1 MKKFLIGL
9 VAGLLRAGLTAVI
22 GFFVIVKLGDSKPS
36 LSDGSTLVVKLGGE
50 IPEKSPVEIPLPF
63 FEGQKQTAVHEVW
76 DALRKAAV
84 DPRIKALIL
93 LPQRPGIGWGKMQEI
108 REDLV
113 KFKKSGKPVFVYL
126 RAPGTRDYYLASV
139 ADKIYMTKEDFLDMK
154 GLRLEAMYIK
164 GALDKLGVTME
175 FEHVGKYKDAPDMYT
190 RTNMSPETKE
200 VLNSVLDGLNGHLL
214 DTLGAARKKSPTEM
228 QAILNEGPFIA
239 KNAVAKGL
247 VDELIYEDQFYD
259 IVKKKLDQ
267 KELKKVGI
275 GDYLRAAGTIA
286 GVEGKQRVAFLVG
299 DGAITRGST
308 TTDPFG
314 NDEGITSNAM
324 SKQLRQ
330 VRDDDSI
337 KAVILRVDSPGGD
350 AIASDE
356 ILREVKLLS
365 QKKPLV
371 ISMSDVAASGGYYIS
386 MSGDTVIAYPNTL
399 TGSIGVFFGKVN
411 LKGLYD
417 KLGIQKET
425 LKRGQ
430 FADID
435 SDYQP
440 MTPLTRAKLREG
452 IEEIYK
458 TFVGLVSEA
467 RKKKFEEIDQ
477 LAQGRVW
484 LGTQGKGNGLVD
496 ELGGIDRA
504 IELVKAKAKI
514 PANENVKIVV
524 FPAKKSLF
532 DQLMNK
538 GQQEASMEALIQKYT
553 GIKIPRT
560 WLETGMKQ
568 MMPYTIDVQ

>member
-9 VAGLLRAGLTAVI
+9 VAGLLLAGLTAVI
-22 GFFVIVKLGDSKPS
+22 GFFVAVKLGDSKPS
-36 LSDGSTLVVKLGGE
+36 ISDGSTLVVRLSGD
-50 IPEKSPVEIPLPF
+50 IPEKSPVDIPLPF
-63 FEGQKQTAVHEVW
+63 FEGQKQLAVHEVW
-76 DALRKAAV
+76 DALRKAAA

-108 REDLV
+108 REDLL

-139 ADKIYMTKEDFLDMK
+139 ADKIYMTPEDLLDMK

-175 FEHVGKYKDAPDMYT
+175 FEHVGKYKDAPDMFT
-190 RTNMSPETKE
+190 RNNMSPETKE
-200 VLNSVLDGLNGHLL
+200 VLNSVLDGLNEHLL
-214 DTLGAARKKSPTEM
+214 STLGAARKKSTAEM
-228 QAILNEGPFIA
+228 QAIMDDGPFIA

-247 VDELIYEDQFYD
+247 VDELLYEDQFYD
-259 IVKKKLDQ
+259 VVKKKLDQ

-275 GDYLRAAGTIA
+275 QDYLRGAGTVA
-286 GVEGKQRVAFLVG
+286 GVEGKSHVALLVG
-299 DGAITRGST
+299 DGAITRGSSS
-308 TTDPFG
+308 DAFG
-314 NDEGITSNAM
+314 NDEGITSGAM
-324 SKQLRQ
+324 TKQLRQ
-330 VRDDDSI
+330 VRNDDSI
-337 KAVILRVDSPGGD
+337 KAVILRIDSPGGD

-386 MSGDTVIAYPNTL
+386 MSGDTVVAYPNTL

-440 MTPLTRAKLREG
+440 MTPATRAKLREG
-452 IEEIYK
+452 IDEIYK
-458 TFVGLVSEA
+458 TFVGLVAES
-467 RKKKFEEIDQ
+467 RKKKFEEINEV
-477 LAQGRVW
+477 AQGRVW

-496 ELGGIDRA
+496 ELGGIDKA

-524 FPAKKSLF
+524 FPPKKSLF
-532 DQLMNK
+532 DQLMNRS
-538 GQQEASMEALIQKYT
+538 QPDASVEALLQKYT
-553 GIKIPRT
+553 GIKIPKA

-568 MMPYTIDVQ
+568 MMPYTIEVK